1 MKKSDKTAALILILL
16 MIVALFG
23 CFYAF
28 TRVIAHRQRENIQA
42 DTTHVQALY
51 EDIWGNAVKEGSL

>member
-23 CFYAF
+23 CYAF

-51 EDIWGNAVKEGSL
+51 EDIWGNAVKEGCL